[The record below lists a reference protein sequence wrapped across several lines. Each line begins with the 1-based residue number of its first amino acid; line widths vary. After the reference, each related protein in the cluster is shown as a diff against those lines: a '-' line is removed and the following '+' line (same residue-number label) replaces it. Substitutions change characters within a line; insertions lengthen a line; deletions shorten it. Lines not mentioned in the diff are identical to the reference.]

1 MANLEKRQLERLRYF
16 PGQDLRVRDF
26 REQAA
31 VEAQLRWWH
40 NRAEHGAYG
49 VRFGL
54 QAAPA
59 PVPGGGAPAAVVV
72 QPGLAYDAFGREL
85 VLAREARVAAPALP
99 ATPGGGAAS
108 SGAAPRVL
116 TLRYADLD
124 PAAAAVPATEPCEG
138 QAQTAGTA
146 ELAWRVEGCLRPA
159 DGVPLCRLAV
169 QDGQLAWDPAFR
181 QPLASPIVQ
190 PRFAT
195 GATLPGGTAW
205 TSWTRSGADVPVPL
219 GFQVWID
226 TRAAGFTRWPC
237 YFAWLQGTLNGGLPP
252 PVPLLE
258 HVGSAFL
265 TGFYFHVLTA
275 WLPSPPSDLSVHGLA
290 QAQAQALRLARQ
302 NLSVGWL
309 GIESSAADR
318 RPVPLSIEVSHGNL

>member
-1 MANLEKRQLERLRYF
+1 MANLDKRQLERLRYF
-16 PGQDLRVRDF
+16 PGQDLRACDF

-59 PVPGGGAPAAVVV
+59 PVPGGGAPATVVVV

-85 VLAREARVAAPALP
+85 VLGIEAQVAVPALPEIPGGVAAP
-99 ATPGGGAAS
+99 

-116 TLRYADLD
+116 TLRYAELA
-124 PAAAAVPATEPCEG
+124 PAAAVPATEPCEG
-138 QAQTAGTA
+138 QAQTASTA
-146 ELAWRVEGCLRPA
+146 ELAWRAGDRLRPA
-159 DGVPLCRLAV
+159 DGVPLARMTV
-169 QDGQLAWDPAFR
+169 QEGHLAWDVAFR
-181 QPLASPIVQ
+181 QPLASPVVQ

-195 GATLPGGTAW
+195 GATLAGGTAW
-205 TSWTRSGADVPVPL
+205 TSQTRAVDEGNLIQL
-219 GFQVWID
+219 GFRVWID
-226 TRAAGFTRWPC
+226 TRAAGFTRMPC
-237 YFAWLQGTLNGGLPP
+237 YFAWRQGALDGGSPSSTL
-252 PVPLLE
+252 LLE
-258 HVGSAFL
+258 HVGRVFL

-275 WLPSPPSDLSVHGLA
+275 SPSSPQSDVPAQVRA
-290 QAQAQALRLARQ
+290 QAAALQLARQ

-309 GIESSAADR
+309 AILPPPAAV
-318 RPVPLSIEVSHGNL
+318 RPIPLPFEVNHGQS